1 MSIFEGIFD
10 NEIKL
15 VACADDTT
23 IFIKD
28 LNSFYHLIHVI
39 DQFRNFS
46 SLKLNMEKS
55 ELCAI
60 GVLKG
65 VQVAF
70 CGCKVVYLTR
80 ECIKILGIYFSYNS
94 SLAGDKNFMDS
105 VANVERLLAI
115 WSMGSLRV
123 AGRIQ
128 VFKSL
133 AVSKILYVA
142 GMNLVPI
149 GVFEQIL
156 KIQKKFIWN
165 SKKPKIK
172 HTTSINDYQDRGLKD
187 VDIEAKIR
195 SLQLGWVWRLFAD
208 DYHPWKIIPLNVLKK
223 FSGKNI
229 FHRNLDI
236 DLKKLPA
243 TLPKFYSG
251 LIQTWCETIAYDPVD
266 IAEVLF
272 EHLWY
277 NRHHKISK
285 KPFIFY
291 PFESVGINHVAD
303 LFINQHQIHWP
314 SVKSKF
320 NLAEKLHF
328 KWLQLVKVIS
338 DKWANIIKT
347 GIGSTQGL
355 NNEKFSVMIDS
366 SHVSIT
372 QLTSKC
378 IYMHIVNKIAT
389 VPTAQRW
396 FKHNLKSEQ
405 NQDSYNFDWNKIYML
420 PRKSTTDS
428 RTRVFQFRLL
438 NNVLYFSDQLY
449 KMTLVVTPLCSLCN
463 KFTESAIHFFPNV
476 VQPKLFGIKC
486 NTGYTQILNYYH

>member
-1 MSIFEGIFD
+1 MCHRSAE
-10 NEIKL
+10 
-15 VACADDTT
+15 
-23 IFIKD
+23 
-28 LNSFYHLIHVI
+28 
-39 DQFRNFS
+39 
-46 SLKLNMEKS
+46 
-55 ELCAI
+55 
-60 GVLKG
+60 G

-70 CGCKVVYLTR
+70 CGCKVVDLTR

-94 SLAGDKNFMDS
+94 SLAGNKNFMDS
-105 VANVERLLAI
+105 VANVEWLLAI

-156 KIQKKFIWN
+156 K
-165 SKKPKIK
+165 
-172 HTTSINDYQDRGLKD
+172 
-187 VDIEAKIR
+187 
-195 SLQLGWVWRLFAD
+195 QL
-208 DYHPWKIIPLNVLKK
+208 PE
-223 FSGKNI
+223 
-229 FHRNLDI
+229 
-236 DLKKLPA
+236 

-277 NRHHKISK
+277 NRHHKISN

-291 PFESVGINHVAD
+291 PFESVCINHVAD
-303 LFINQHQIHWP
+303 LFIDQHQIHWP

-355 NNEKFSVMIDS
+355 NNEI
-366 SHVSIT
+366 
-372 QLTSKC
+372 LT
-378 IYMHIVNKIAT
+378 A
-389 VPTAQRW
+389 
-396 FKHNLKSEQ
+396 L
-405 NQDSYNFDWNKIYML
+405 
-420 PRKSTTDS
+420 
-428 RTRVFQFRLL
+428 
-438 NNVLYFSDQLY
+438 
-449 KMTLVVTPLCSLCN
+449 
-463 KFTESAIHFFPNV
+463 
-476 VQPKLFGIKC
+476 
-486 NTGYTQILNYYH
+486 